1 MEIGYKIRFIKRQD
15 RWLVQRKTWFRWK
28 YVGYWHSE
36 YGGNVFIELNEP
48 SKEEALESALKALKL
63 RRDTTTIIEYP
74 TIKITFNTEER

>member
-1 MEIGYKIRFIKRQD
+1 MKIRFIKRQD

-28 YVGYWHSE
+28 YVGHWQSGC
-36 YGGNVFIELNEP
+36 GGDAFFEVNEP

-74 TIKITFNTEER
+74 TIKITFNTKEI